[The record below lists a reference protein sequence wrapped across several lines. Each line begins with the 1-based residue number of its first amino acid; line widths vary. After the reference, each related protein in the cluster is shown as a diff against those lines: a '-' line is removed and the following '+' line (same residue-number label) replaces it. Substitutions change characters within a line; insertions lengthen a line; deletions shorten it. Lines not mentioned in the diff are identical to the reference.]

1 MDLIAIDSH
10 THINHGHPE
19 DASAERTPGYSAM
32 PDWLYRVNDGA
43 GVGKML
49 CSTFASVLSSEGVP
63 EENEY
68 LHQLVQE
75 QEYLYQWVVLEPRI
89 PETYRQ
95 AERMLQHEKCV
106 GIKLHPLYHK
116 YALEEYGD
124 TLFSFASRFHAV
136 VQIHPEKEADYIL
149 PLADR
154 YPDVTMIVAHLG
166 SLEHIRAVADAKHGN
181 VWTDTSGIASSRNQ
195 VLEYAVS
202 RVGSERILFGTD
214 TYAAGFQRGR
224 VEYAQISETDKENIL
239 RSNAVRL
246 FGSLIG
252 E

>member
-1 MDLIAIDSH
+1 MLSSVIAIDSD
-10 THINHGHPE
+10 THINHG
-19 DASAERTPGYSAM
+19 TPWDSQETEIFSAM
-32 PDWLYRVNDGA
+32 PQHLRKVNLHA
-43 GVGKML
+43 GIDKML

-181 VWTDTSGIASSRNQ
+181 VWTDTSGIASSRNNL
-195 VLEYAVS
+195 LEYAVS
-202 RVGSERILFGTD
+202 QIGSERILFGTD

-224 VEYAQISETDKENIL
+224 VDYAMISDEDKENIL
-239 RSNAVRL
+239 RNNALRL
-246 FGSLIG
+246 FGEKLK
-252 E
+252 